1 MPFGDGLVMVEINPS
16 PCNWLLY
23 SLLGEK
29 VRE

>member
-16 PCNWLLY
+16 PCNKLLFNWLDK
-23 SLLGEK
+23 K